1 MIYSTTGVASY
12 IVKNDHANI
21 SVRVTSLNNC
31 DLISKDFVAMFQ
43 GIGTTFARNF
53 LIHICKN
60 ADVLSYVTDK

>member
-12 IVKNDHANI
+12 IVKNDHVNI

-31 DLISKDFVAMFQ
+31 DLISKDFVSRY
-43 GIGTTFARNF
+43 TTFARNF

-60 ADVLSYVTDK
+60 ADVLS